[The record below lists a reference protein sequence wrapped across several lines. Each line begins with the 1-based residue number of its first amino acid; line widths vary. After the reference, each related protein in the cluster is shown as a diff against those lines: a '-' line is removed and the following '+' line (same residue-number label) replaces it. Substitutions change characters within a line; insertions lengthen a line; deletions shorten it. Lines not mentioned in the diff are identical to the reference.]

1 MKYRSTNG
9 RPPLPR
15 RTLDYLERG
24 APEGSRNSE
33 LFDAACQFR
42 DAMVADA
49 EAEGALIA
57 RALADGLGESE
68 ARHAIRSA
76 YSGALRQPA
85 GSGGTGSAATNGACG
100 NNGNGTGA
108 APKPP
113 ASLPLPAPME
123 DGWRRLLQTCFRP
136 DEFVAIAIG
145 VTDKD
150 GRVIPKRGRTRTA
163 AEWIAR
169 IMGKGGLERTFPA
182 RLGLYM
188 RMNPM
193 REGGAAD
200 EHVAGFRH
208 TLIEFD
214 YDSAGNV
221 VPREEQYAA
230 IVASGLP
237 VAAVIDSGHKSIH
250 AWVRVDAPDEREY
263 LRRVQIVH
271 DQFKGRLIDPKNRN
285 PSRFSRCPDAVRV
298 TGDITRHQRLLAL
311 NLGPASWADWEM
323 DNLDAEVEHMPV
335 SALAGYD
342 TAKDPNSV
350 LGERWLCRSGSLV
363 IVGQSGIGKSSLCMQ
378 LMILWALGRPA
389 FGISPTGG
397 RPIKSLLI
405 QAENDI
411 GDLAEMYQGVRAG
424 MGLTPEEERLL
435 EDRIFIYRDTTHTG
449 EEFTALAAKLI
460 KRHKPDIV
468 WADPLLNYIGDDISE
483 QKVIAEF
490 CCNRLNSI
498 SLQTGVIWALLHHTG
513 KPSKDPKAGTHWT
526 ASDLAYSGLGSSAL
540 VNWSRE
546 TAVIMRVKAPEGTP
560 PTFQLSMTKR
570 RQRAGLRDVDGNP
583 TETIFVRHAIGAGI
597 CWEQCPPP
605 PVPGKGAA
613 SYSVGKPGR
622 PSHFDEA
629 KFRDALNE
637 FGGSLTRENEKDVAA
652 KMGVSIRTLWN
663 WNKRLSANPHDMLQ
677 K

>member
-1 MKYRSTNG
+1 M
-9 RPPLPR
+9 PA
-15 RTLDYLERG
+15 RTREYLERG
-24 APEGSRNSE
+24 AAEGSRNSE

-42 DAMVADA
+42 DAMIAAA
-49 EAEGALIA
+49 EAESVLVA
-57 RALADGLGESE
+57 RALADGLGEHE
-68 ARHAIRSA
+68 ATHAVRSA
-76 YSGALRQPA
+76 YSGTPRAPA
-85 GSGGTGSAATNGACG
+85 APGRGSANNGSGGSNSSSSA
-100 NNGNGTGA
+100 GTSGHKA
-108 APKPP
+108 P
-113 ASLPLPAPME
+113 ASLPLPAPID
-123 DGWRRLLQTCFRP
+123 DGWRKVLQTCFLP
-136 DEFVAIAIG
+136 DEFVAIAVAG
-145 VTDKD
+145 EGKD
-150 GRVIPKRGRTRTA
+150 GKPVPKRGRTKTA
-163 AEWIAR
+163 ATWISHIEA
-169 IMGKGGLERTFPA
+169 KGGLARAFPA
-182 RLGLYM
+182 KLGLYL
-188 RMNPM
+188 RINPM
-193 REGGAAD
+193 AEGGAAD
-200 EHVAGFRH
+200 ADVTAFRH
-208 TLIEFD
+208 ALVEFD
-214 YDSAGNV
+214 YDDSGRIM
-221 VPREEQYAA
+221 PKQEQYAA

-237 VAAVIDSGHKSIH
+237 VSAVIDSGNKSLH
-250 AWVRVDAPDEREY
+250 AWVRVDASDEREY
-263 LRRVQIVH
+263 ARRVHIAYA
-271 DQFKGRLIDPKNRN
+271 QFKGVRVDQKNRN

-298 TGDITRHQRLLAL
+298 TDGNPGHQRLLAAG
-311 NLGPASWADWEM
+311 LGPASWAEWETK
-323 DNLDAEVEHMPV
+323 LLESEIEHMPV
-335 SALAGYD
+335 SSLAAYD
-342 TAKDPNSV
+342 TANDPNSV
-350 LGERWLCRSGSLV
+350 LGNRWLCRSGSLV

-389 FGISPTGG
+389 FGIAPAGG

-449 EEFTALAAKLI
+449 EEFTTLAAKLI

-546 TAVIMRVKAPEGTP
+546 TAVIMRVKAPDGTP

-583 TETIFVRHAIGAGI
+583 TETIFVRHATGAGI
-597 CWEQCPPP
+597 CWEQCAPP
-605 PVPGKGAA
+605 PVPSKGAA

-622 PSHFDEA
+622 PSHFDEG
-629 KFRDALNE
+629 KFRDVLND
-637 FGGSLTRENEKDVAA
+637 FGGSLTRENEKEVAA

-663 WNKRLSANPHDMLQ
+663 WHKRLSANPS
-677 K
+677 